1 MENKKNK
8 LTIKQRKWIKKY
20 IETGNATEAAM
31 QAYNC
36 KDRESAGTI
45 GSENLQKLAF
55 SELMDEMGL
64 TDIALINIGTEGIRA
79 KKSTATGEMV
89 PDYNVRH
96 KYWDTLLKLKGK
108 LSDKNITAAQV
119 NVKPILGG
127 IAEGINTQ
135 TTDGDSENSR
145 VT

>member
-1 MENKKNK
+1 MAKGNK

-31 QAYNC
+31 QVYDC

-64 TDIALINIGTEGIRA
+64 TDIALLNVGTEGMTKA
-79 KKSTATGEMV
+79 KKIHGTGDNFVEV
-89 PDYNVRH
+89 PDYGVRH
-96 KYWDTLLKLKGK
+96 KYWETLLKLKGK
-108 LSDKNITAAQV
+108 LNNKNITAVQV
-119 NVKPILGG
+119 NVQPILGG
-127 IAEGINTQ
+127 V
-135 TTDGDSENSR
+135 TTNVHTDNRNKENS
-145 VT
+145 